1 LDLGFLIENL
11 PIVLLAVGFT
21 CLGPLF
27 RGRLKPISR
36 VLTGVGFL
44 IGILAIVLVYQL
56 FSSGKYDPFTLGI
69 LAVAGLMLFLR
80 PIRNVRWAALV
91 AFVVGLL
98 AAYYAYNAFHVSTT
112 VLIIV
117 FVAAT
122 LLLYLLFKFA
132 EDLLG
137 IVGAIL
143 SFAPIA
149 VIIGLTCVVQAILIL
164 LGQSL
169 SGFIPPIRLWPFI
182 HEQVCAVHL

>member
-1 LDLGFLIENL
+1 LDLGILLENL

-21 CLGPLF
+21 SLAPLF

-36 VLTGVGFL
+36 VLVAVGFL
-44 IGILAIVLVYQL
+44 VGILALVLAYQL
-56 FSSGKYDPFTLGI
+56 FSSGKYDLFTLVI
-69 LAVAGLMLFLR
+69 LIIAGLMLFLR

-98 AAYYAYNAFHVSTT
+98 ASYYAYNAFQVSTT

-137 IVGAIL
+137 IIGGIL
-143 SFAPIA
+143 SFPPIA
-149 VIIGLTCVVQAILIL
+149 IIIGVACIAQAILIL

-169 SGFIPPIRLWPFI
+169 AGFIPPIRLWPF
-182 HEQVCAVHL
+182 VHW